1 LNRNLLRKLVVFLL
15 YLLTSALVLFVFV
28 LRPGIN
34 GYSRAMFPDLVY
46 GRGYKPFVY
55 RTLLPSAVR
64 AVAEVTPTAL
74 KDRISSA
81 YEHRKIRLV
90 EMLKWQEE
98 YVYEY
103 FVALALM
110 FCCLVGFAF
119 TLRHLTNL
127 FYDYPCFVA
136 DLAPVGGL
144 MVLPVFFRY
153 YSYIYD
159 PCTLLLFALAVSS
172 LVTRKRVLFYVIF
185 ALASFNKE
193 TSILLSGLFLIQ
205 EIGFMR
211 KTTLVRHLL
220 YQASLWVA
228 IRGFLLFLFRN
239 NPGSMLEFHLI
250 HNAGLLFRPVWLL
263 YFVGVTV
270 IFWVLVGRG
279 WTKKPAFLRKGLL
292 VTLIPLFSLALFFG
306 YVDELRD
313 YYEAFP
319 FLFLLLVPT
328 MVDLFKSSPE
338 SCSKATSPDRVG
350 P

>member
-1 LNRNLLRKLVVFLL
+1 LNHIQLRKLVVFLL

-46 GRGYKPFVY
+46 GRSYKPFVC
-55 RTLLPSAVR
+55 RTLFPSAVR
-64 AVAEVTPTAL
+64 AVVEVTPTAL
-74 KDRISSA
+74 KERISLA
-81 YEHRKIRLV
+81 YQHRKIRLV

-119 TLRHLTNL
+119 TLRHLTTL

-185 ALASFNKE
+185 VLASF
-193 TSILLSGLFLIQ
+193 IQ

-220 YQASLWVA
+220 FQASLWVA
-228 IRGFLLFLFRN
+228 IRGLILFLFRN
-239 NPGSMLEFHLI
+239 NPGSMLEIHLT
-250 HNAGLLFRPVWLL
+250 HNAELLFRPVWLL
-263 YFVGVTV
+263 YFIGVIV
-270 IFWVLVGRG
+270 IFWALVSYG
-279 WTKKPAFLRKGLL
+279 WARKPVFLRKGLL
-292 VTLIPLFSLALFFG
+292 ITLIPLVSLSFFFG

-313 YYEAFP
+313 YYEAYP

-328 MVDLFKSSPE
+328 MVDLFGPSPQRGG
-338 SCSKATSPDRVG
+338 KAVNPGRVE